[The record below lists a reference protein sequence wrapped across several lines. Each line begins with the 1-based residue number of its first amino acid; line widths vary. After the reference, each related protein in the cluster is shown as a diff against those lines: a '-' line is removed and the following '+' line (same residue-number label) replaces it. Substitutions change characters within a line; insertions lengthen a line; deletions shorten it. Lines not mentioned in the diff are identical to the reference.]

1 MTSTL
6 SRRHFIKTF
15 LIGVSYLALPPL
27 VFSQSTQS
35 LIIRT
40 GLLNKT
46 PQRILSAGFVSDLL
60 LMALSPEKMV
70 GIATDLKPQS
80 KKFLSEQIQNLPHI
94 GRIAGRASTAPVEKI
109 ISLNADLI
117 LDVGSVSETFLSTAE
132 KISQQTHLPYF
143 ILSGKLADSA
153 QQFTELG
160 ELLQVQTRA
169 KALAELA
176 NEILS
181 KTHQLCATDNT
192 KAYLGRGA
200 DGLETALKGAIHTEV
215 LDWLGVQN
223 VAEGA
228 GEKKLA
234 RVSMEQLFQWQ
245 PDLIL
250 TQDANFYQ
258 RTQQDPLWQALT
270 AVKNQRVFLAPSL
283 PFNWLDSPPSV
294 NRLLGCV
301 WLAHQLKPEALPQ
314 ATAYAL
320 VQRYFR
326 LFYGYAISPSEI
338 TALFG
343 NN

>member
-1 MTSTL
+1 MTNHS
-6 SRRHFIKTF
+6 SRRQFIKGMF
-15 LIGVSYLALPPL
+15 VGLSWLVLPPI

-60 LMALSPEKMV
+60 LMALCPEKMV
-70 GIATDLKPQS
+70 GIATDLKPDS
-80 KKFLSEQIQNLPHI
+80 KPFLSAQIQNLPHI

-132 KISQQTHLPYF
+132 KISQQTQLPYF
-143 ILSGKLADSA
+143 IVAGRLADSA

-160 ELLQVQTRA
+160 ELLQEQPRA

-181 KTHQLCATDNT
+181 QTHQRCATDNT
-192 KAYLGRGA
+192 KVYLARGA

-215 LDWLGVQN
+215 LDWLGLQN
-223 VAEGA
+223 VADGA

-245 PDLIL
+245 PDFIL

-301 WLAHQLKPEALPQ
+301 WLAHQLKPTALSQ
-314 ATAYAL
+314 ANAYDL

-326 LFYGYAISPSEI
+326 LFYGYPLSSTEM
-338 TALFG
+338 TVLFG
-343 NN
+343 KR

>member
-1 MTSTL
+1 MFTINQH
-6 SRRHFIKTF
+6 RRRFIKTLLVGF
-15 LIGVSYLALPPL
+15 SCLSLPPI

-40 GLLNKT
+40 GILNKI

-60 LMALSPEKMV
+60 LMALCPEKMV
-70 GIATDLKPQS
+70 GIATELKTDT

-109 ISLNADLI
+109 VSLNADLI
-117 LDVGSVSETFLSTAE
+117 VDVGSVSETFLSTAE
-132 KISQQTHLPYF
+132 KISQQTQLPYF
-143 ILSGKLADSA
+143 IVAGKLADSA
-153 QQFTELG
+153 QQFTQLG
-160 ELLQVQTRA
+160 ELLQQPIRA
-169 KALAELA
+169 KALADLSD
-176 NEILS
+176 EILT
-181 KTHQLCATDNT
+181 KTHQLCATNNLNV
-192 KAYLGRGA
+192 YLGRGS

-215 LDWLGVQN
+215 LDWLGLQN
-223 VAEGA
+223 VANGA

-234 RVSMEQLFQWQ
+234 RVSMEQLLQWQ

-250 TQDANFYQ
+250 TQDTNFYQ
-258 RTQQDPLWQALT
+258 HSQQNTLWQSLT

-301 WLAHQLKPEALPQ
+301 WLAYKLKPTALSQ
-314 ATAYAL
+314 QNAYDL

-326 LFYGYAISPSEI
+326 LFYGYQISSTEI
-338 TALFG
+338 TALLE
-343 NN
+343 